1 MWRDDHETKQKRKFS
16 SVKPPLVEGSS
27 PAPSPPT
34 EGEKGAEKAEAQYLS
49 ANCVLFTYYSGD
61 ISSVVDEHFA
71 RALSQAAYAAPA
83 PPEAKGSSAPLHS
96 SKEVLFGEAPLS
108 RGQQPRPL
116 PPYGRGEG
124 GRESGGAVPLGQLRP
139 LHLLQRRHLQCG
151 GRALRPGPQSGGLR
165 GPCTPR
171 GQRLFRPSPLIQR

>member
-1 MWRDDHETKQKRKFS
+1 MNWKEKVNRAFRTLHVRIEGRRATKYATASLEKFS

-96 SKEVLFGEAPLS
+96 SKGKASLPSSSLVL
-108 RGQQPRPL
+108 
-116 PPYGRGEG
+116 
-124 GRESGGAVPLGQLRP
+124 
-139 LHLLQRRHLQCG
+139 
-151 GRALRPGPQSGGLR
+151 
-165 GPCTPR
+165 
-171 GQRLFRPSPLIQR
+171 